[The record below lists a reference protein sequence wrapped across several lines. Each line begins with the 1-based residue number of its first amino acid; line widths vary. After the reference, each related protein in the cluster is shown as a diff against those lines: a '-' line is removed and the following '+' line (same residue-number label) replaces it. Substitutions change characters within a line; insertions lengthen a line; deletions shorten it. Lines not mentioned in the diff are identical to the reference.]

1 MSDGQPMQPGRTPSG
16 AAAAPRCEVV
26 VLSTLHQHHARVPG
40 YDNAELARIVEWLQ
54 PDVLALELD
63 ERDIAGRVPQNVK
76 QEYQNSIYPLLDRLC
91 CVTLPL
97 EPPRPHPMRDRAQ
110 QAQADF
116 RPETHA
122 AAAFFATYIGELIS
136 HLLESWQC
144 AADVNSAQTDAML
157 AVKHR
162 FQNAIAPANHAAS
175 WEEWNQFFL
184 ERIVQAVRS
193 SPGKRVVAT
202 VGVEHAYW
210 LRARLSREWGVEL
223 LDTELLL
230 RQESRSGDGKI
241 PP

>member
-1 MSDGQPMQPGRTPSG
+1 MSDGQAVQPGRTSSG

-63 ERDIAGRVPQNVK
+63 EQDIAGRVPQPIK
-76 QEYQNSIYPLLDRLC
+76 QEYQNSIYPALDRLC
-91 CVTLPL
+91 CVTLAL
-97 EPPRPHPMRDRAQ
+97 EPPRHHPMRDRAQ
-110 QAQADF
+110 QAQDDF

-122 AAAFFATYIGELIS
+122 AAGFFAAYVEQLFS
-136 HLLESWQC
+136 YLLESWQC

-162 FQNAIAPANHAAS
+162 FQDAVAPARHAAS
-175 WEEWNQFFL
+175 
-184 ERIVQAVRS
+184 
-193 SPGKRVVAT
+193 
-202 VGVEHAYW
+202 
-210 LRARLSREWGVEL
+210 REWEVEL

-230 RQESRSGDGKI
+230 RQEPRSGDGKI